1 MKLTQF
7 ILASATTLALTASVV
22 SAGGPPAQEG
32 ETKRSYEM
40 SMFNEETSTQGPGI
54 QLAVPGDS
62 VRYTY
67 VIDDEFINDP
77 TYKLNR
83 AVLGVHII
91 DDDLTEDGTDVK
103 PEWGSIHLDGAPRT
117 TRDDITTDHLELA
130 SDHENERKLPPY
142 IYNIPELIAD
152 DGMLV
157 IEVTNLNKDGGTD
170 LNVEYGDFNM
180 LRAGL
185 HLYYV
190 KAE

>member
-1 MKLTQF
+1 MKYTQS
-7 ILASATTLALTASVV
+7 ILASAAVLVLSATSVL
-22 SAGGPPAQEG
+22 AGGPPAKEG

-40 SMFNEETSTQGPGI
+40 SMFNEDTSTQGPGI
-54 QLAVPGDS
+54 QLAVPGDT

-77 TYKLNR
+77 AYKLQR
-83 AVLGVHII
+83 AVIGVHII
-91 DDDLTEDGTDVK
+91 DDDLTAEGVDVN
-103 PEWGSIHLDGAPRT
+103 PEWGSIHLDGAPRA
-117 TRDDITTDHLELA
+117 TRDEVMTDHLELA

-157 IEVTNLNKDGGTD
+157 LQVTNLNKDGGMD
-170 LNVEYGDFNM
+170 MSAEYGDFNM